1 MTRVESERRENDDGS
16 AILEFVALTLALMIP
31 LAYIMLAVFAVQDAA
46 YGVTEAAREAGRA
59 FVTAD
64 SKSAYDRAC
73 AAATIALEHKL
84 DKPFDCET
92 QLRVR
97 YTCPDDSPY
106 PCQQA
111 LEPGNTIHVE
121 IDAKMSLP
129 LVPTSLVG
137 DTIAISLHASHD
149 EIVDVFRAAR

>member
-1 MTRVESERRENDDGS
+1 MTRVENERRANDDGN

-31 LAYIMLAVFAVQDAA
+31 LAYIMLAVFAVQDSA

-64 SKSAYDRAC
+64 SASAYDRAC
-73 AAATIALEHKL
+73 VAAAIALEHKL

-92 QLRVR
+92 QLHVR

-137 DTIAISLHASHD
+137 DRIGISLHASHD
-149 EIVDVFRAAR
+149 EVVDVFRATQ